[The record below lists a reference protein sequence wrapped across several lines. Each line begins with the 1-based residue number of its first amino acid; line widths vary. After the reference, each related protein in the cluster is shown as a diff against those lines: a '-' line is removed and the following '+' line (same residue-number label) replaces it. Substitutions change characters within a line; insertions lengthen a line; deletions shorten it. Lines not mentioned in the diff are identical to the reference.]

1 MSKVVKGMVA
11 DALRSR
17 YEGID
22 SACVVDISG
31 MNVQEQ
37 QQLRVSLR
45 DIQAKMQIVKNSMAR
60 RALEDSRLAPLGKV
74 LEGPSALIVS
84 EQSII
89 DIAKLLVKS
98 AKDFKQ
104 LTLKQAIMDG
114 DSDLFT
120 VVQLAKMK
128 SQVELIGDIAM
139 LVSSPGR
146 AIAACLISPQSKI
159 AGCLKTM
166 ADKAA

>member
-1 MSKVVKGMVA
+1 MSKVVKDMVA

-22 SACVVDISG
+22 SACVVDITG

-37 QQLRVSLR
+37 QELRVSLR
-45 DIQAKMQIVKNSMAR
+45 NIKAKMQIVKNSMAR

-114 DSDLFT
+114 DSELFT
-120 VVQLAKMK
+120 VVQLSKMK

-159 AGCLKTM
+159 AGCLKAM